1 MAYNLG
7 DRVYARTLTRRDFL
21 WLATTGVSA
30 AALTGLGG
38 CAVDPVTGEQQI
50 VLMSEDQEKAVD
62 RQQSPHQFS
71 ADYGVMPDKAV
82 NAYLSRVGRD
92 MAARSHRP
100 QMPYQFQAVNA
111 TYINA
116 YTFPG
121 GSAAATRGILVEM
134 DNEAELAALLGH
146 EIGHVNARHAA
157 ERQTRT
163 VLAQA
168 ALAGVGVA
176 LSASEY
182 SSYAGLATS
191 LGGVGA
197 GALLSHYSRDDE
209 READA
214 LGMDYMTRAG
224 QNPQGMV
231 GLMDMLR
238 SESKQQPGAIERMF
252 ATHPMSDE
260 RYATASERS
269 RTQYRQHGKRSMN
282 RERYMDSIAGLRRMK
297 PAIKE
302 LQKGDT
308 LLNKD
313 QFRAAEPHFQ
323 KALSDQPSDYAG
335 LVMMSKCQ
343 IGLNNPNQARRF
355 ADRAKQVYPGEAQ
368 AHHVAGVSR
377 LMGKDYATA
386 YADFK
391 AYEKQLPG
399 NPTTVFLAAVSLEGA
414 RDKQGAAR
422 EYYRYLKSVQQGDQA
437 QHAYQRLKSWGY
449 VK

>member
-1 MAYNLG
+1 MRHSLG
-7 DRVYARTLTRRDFL
+7 KRVFERKLNRRDFL
-21 WLATTGVSA
+21 WLASAGSVA
-30 AALTGLGG
+30 AALPVLTG

-62 RQQSPHQFS
+62 KQQSPHQFS
-71 ADYGVMPDKAV
+71 ADYGVMQDPEV
-82 NAYLSRVGRD
+82 NAYLGEVGRN
-92 MAARSHRP
+92 MAVRSHRP

-121 GSAAATRGILVEM
+121 GSAATTRGILVEM

-163 VLAQA
+163 VLTQA

-176 LSASEY
+176 VSASEY
-182 SSYAGLATS
+182 GSYSGLVTS
-191 LGGVGA
+191 LGGIGA

-214 LGMDYMTRAG
+214 LGMEYMTKAG

-238 SESKQQPGAIERMF
+238 SESKHKPGAIERMF

-260 RYATASERS
+260 RYATASQRAGA
-269 RTQYRQHGKRSMN
+269 QYKRHRGRPLN
-282 RERYMDSIAGLRRMK
+282 RERYMDSIARVRRMK
-297 PAIKE
+297 PAIQE

-308 LLNKD
+308 LMNKED
-313 QFRAAEPHFQ
+313 YRAAEPHFEQ
-323 KALSDQPSDYAG
+323 ALRQQPRDYAG

-343 IGLNNPNQARRF
+343 IGLNNPEKARRF
-355 ADRAKQVYPGEAQ
+355 ADEAKRVYPKEAQ

-377 LMGKDYATA
+377 LMRHDYSAA

-391 AYEKQLPG
+391 SYERLLPG

-414 RDKQGAAR
+414 RDKKGAAK
-422 EYYRYLKSVQQGDQA
+422 EYYRYLRSVQQGDQA
-437 QHAYQRLKSWGY
+437 KHAYQQLKNWGY
-449 VK
+449 LK

>member
-1 MAYNLG
+1 MPFRL
-7 DRVYARTLTRRDFL
+7 DSRIFERRLTRRDFL
-21 WLATTGVSA
+21 WLASASSVSLA
-30 AALTGLGG
+30 LPALTG

-71 ADYGVMPDKAV
+71 ADYGVMQDPGI
-82 NAYLSRVGRD
+82 NAYLDRVGRD
-92 MAARSHRP
+92 MARLSHRP
-100 QMPYQFQAVNA
+100 QMPYRFQAVNA

-121 GSAAATRGILVEM
+121 GSAATTRGILVEL

-168 ALAGVGVA
+168 ALAGAGMAV
-176 LSASEY
+176 SASEY
-182 SSYAGLATS
+182 SSYAGIVTS

-214 LGMDYMTRAG
+214 LGMEYMTKSG

-238 SESKQQPGAIERMF
+238 SESKHKPGAIERMF
-252 ATHPMSDE
+252 STHPMSDE
-260 RYATASERS
+260 RYATARERAS
-269 RTQYRQHGKRSMN
+269 GQYRKQTGRTLN
-282 RERYMDSIAGLRRMK
+282 RERYMDSTARVRRMK
-297 PAIKE
+297 PAIQA

-308 LLNKD
+308 LMDKENY
-313 QFRAAEPHFQ
+313 RGAEPHFSQ
-323 KALSDQPSDYAG
+323 ALKQQPGDYAG

-343 IGLNNPNQARRF
+343 IGLGNAEQARRF
-355 ADRAKQVYPGEAQ
+355 ADKAKDIYPQEAQ

-377 LMGKDYATA
+377 LMRNDYSAA

-391 AYEKQLPG
+391 SYEQLLPG
-399 NPTTVFLAAVSLEGA
+399 NPTTTFLAAVSLEGA
-414 RDKQGAAR
+414 RDKRGAAL
-422 EYYRYLKSVQQGDQA
+422 EYRRYLQSVQQGEQA